1 MVRQWQEFTYE
12 SRYSHSYMDTI
23 PDFVK
28 LAEAYGHIGMRIDK
42 PEEVRSA
49 LEQAFAMKDRTVFL
63 DIITDRTENV
73 FPMIE
78 AGKAHND
85 MKLRFAASASTDR
98 ELA

>member
-1 MVRQWQEFTYE
+1 
-12 SRYSHSYMDTI
+12 
-23 PDFVK
+23 
-28 LAEAYGHIGMRIDK
+28 
-42 PEEVRSA
+42 

-73 FPMIE
+73 YPMIE

-85 MKLRFAASASTDR
+85 MKLRVAPGTSTDR